1 MLFGTST
8 IFWQRSHGPVV
19 NIFRDSCFKIGQ
31 FQPSVAYK
39 SVAYKK
45 KRVER
50 LIYEVYFH
58 QSWLNCD
65 YFCHSERP
73 QTL

>member
-45 KRVER
+45 KRVCQYNFFQDILGSPEI
-50 LIYEVYFH
+50 LF
-58 QSWLNCD
+58 
-65 YFCHSERP
+65 
-73 QTL
+73 